1 MKIKILIFLFLLIKT
16 AIAQN
21 VFVVVIDGARY
32 TETFGAVDPMDLIPN
47 MWNNLMPQGT
57 LYSNF
62 RDTLYTST
70 NPGHSTL
77 LTGTWQTIANNGS
90 ERPTKPTVFEYFR
103 KEKSASVNNVFVVS
117 GKEKLNI
124 LNYSTDEQYGAP
136 YMASVLA
143 EDLTDNEVY
152 DNLTETMDLYHPKL
166 IIVNLPSVD
175 RAGHSNNWE
184 AYLSTI
190 RNADR
195 LVYELWNKIQSDSY
209 YKDNTTLFIT
219 NDHGRHTTD
228 FRSHGDDCE
237 GCQHIMLLALG
248 RNIPK
253 ANTISTA
260 KYQADIAA
268 SIGDLLT
275 FDTPKATGSSLFN
288 DSNGEPIKLI
298 IKVYLEGP
306 FNGGKMSIS
315 ENIRE
320 GRIKNFKKIDLNKSR
335 NSTLRRIEET
345 EVIDTVTVE
354 LRVDKNLHSDI
365 TKKALLLSNGA
376 IVALDGVSQISFDI
390 IAGKY
395 YIVVK
400 HRNHLSVMSS
410 EAVAFPD

>member
-1 MKIKILIFLFLLIKT
+1 MKTKILIILLLLIKP

-32 TETFGAVDPMDLIPN
+32 TETFGSADPVDLIPN

-62 RDTLYTST
+62 RDTLFTST

-90 ERPTKPTVFEYFR
+90 ERPTKPTVFEYYR
-103 KEKSASVNNVFVVS
+103 KEKSASVNDVFVVA

-124 LNYSTDEQYGAP
+124 LNYSTDEQYGAS

-152 DNLTETMDLYHPKL
+152 DNLTATMDLYHPKL
-166 IIVNLPSVD
+166 VIVNLPSVD

-184 AYLSTI
+184 EYLSAI

-228 FRSHGDDCE
+228 FKSHGDDCE

-253 ANTISTA
+253 SNIINSD

-275 FDTPKATGSSLFN
+275 FNTPKVTGSSLFN
-288 DSNGEPIKLI
+288 DSNGDPIKLI

-306 FNGGKMSIS
+306 FNDGKMSTA
-315 ENIRE
+315 ERIRE
-320 GRIKNFKKIDLNKSR
+320 PKIQNYQNIDLN
-335 NSTLRRIEET
+335 NSGNEILGRIEET

-354 LRVDKNLHSDI
+354 LRVDKDLPSDI
-365 TKKALLLSNGA
+365 NKKALLLSNGA
-376 IVALDGVSQISFDI
+376 IVDLDGVNQISFNV
-390 IAGKY
+390 IAGRY

-400 HRNHLSVMSS
+400 HRNHLSVMSK
-410 EAVAFPD
+410 EALALPD

>member
-1 MKIKILIFLFLLIKT
+1 MKIKILILLFLLINA

-32 TETFGAVDPMDLIPN
+32 TETFGYPDPMDLIPN

-70 NPGHSTL
+70 NPGHSTI

-90 ERPTKPTVFEYFR
+90 ERPTKPTVFEYYR
-103 KEKSASVNNVFVVS
+103 KEKSASVNDVFVVA

-124 LNYSTDEQYGAP
+124 LNYSTDEQYGAS

-166 IIVNLPSVD
+166 VIVNLPSVD

-184 AYLSTI
+184 EYLNAI

-228 FRSHGDDCE
+228 FKSHGDDCQ

-253 ANTISTA
+253 ANIINSD
-260 KYQADIAA
+260 KYQSDIAA
-268 SIGDLLT
+268 SIGDLLK
-275 FDTPKATGSSLFN
+275 FDTPKSTGSSLFN

-306 FNGGKMSIS
+306 FNNGKMSTPANIS
-315 ENIRE
+315 EPKTQNYQ
-320 GRIKNFKKIDLNKSR
+320 KIELT
-335 NSTLRRIEET
+335 NSGKQFLDRIEAT

-354 LRVDKNLHSDI
+354 LRVDKDLISDI
-365 TKKALLLSNGA
+365 NKKGLLLSNGA
-376 IVALDGVSQISFDI
+376 IVDLDGTNPISFNV

-400 HRNHLSVMSS
+400 HRNHLSVMST
-410 EAVAFPD
+410 ETVVLPD